1 MPGRLGAVPRVVT
14 VDGAD
19 TLYDRLGVPA
29 GADTAT
35 LHRAYRL
42 MAKRWHPDHSS
53 DRREA
58 SARMVLINEAWR
70 VLGDPDRRAAY
81 DAALATAMRHDRP
94 AAAVRTTTAWTTT
107 AAAEPPGRSEFVQS
121 EFLSRKDA
129 WFAGLRVQVVRHT
142 REAARSA
149 SLALALRRRGRP
161 RAVYDAQIDPIVA
174 LVAAHVAERVKQA
187 RAAGAAPLDLG
198 LATALVGLQELAAGL
213 RRRGELLGWTTTRH
227 VQAEMI
233 DRMWDTLAHGVSH
246 ELAHALGGNP
256 HVSRH

>member
-1 MPGRLGAVPRVVT
+1 VEF
-14 VDGAD
+14 VDGAA

-35 LHRAYRL
+35 LRRAYRRL
-42 MAKRWHPDHSS
+42 AKRWHPDHAP
-53 DRREA
+53 DRGEA

-70 VLGDPDRRAAY
+70 VLGDPGRRAAY
-81 DAALATAMRHDRP
+81 DATLTASVGSGRP
-94 AAAVRTTTAWTTT
+94 AAATATATKTATTPAWTTT
-107 AAAEPPGRSEFVQS
+107 SAAGSWERT

-174 LVAAHVAERVKQA
+174 CVAAHVAERVRQA

-198 LATALVGLQELAAGL
+198 LATALVGLRELAGGL
-213 RRRGELLGWTTTRH
+213 RRRGDLLGWTSTRH

-233 DRMWDTLAHGVSH
+233 DRMWDTMAHGVSH

-256 HVSRH
+256 HVSRGLR

>member
-1 MPGRLGAVPRVVT
+1 VEG
-14 VDGAD
+14 VDGAT

-35 LHRAYRL
+35 LHRAYRSL
-42 MAKRWHPDHSS
+42 AKRWHPDHAP
-53 DRREA
+53 DRGEA

-70 VLGDPDRRAAY
+70 VLGDPGRRAAY
-81 DAALATAMRHDRP
+81 DAALATAVPRDQQAP
-94 AAAVRTTTAWTTT
+94 AGSAPTTAWTTT
-107 AAAEPPGRSEFVQS
+107 AATRPTEPGEP
-121 EFLSRKDA
+121 LSRKDA

-149 SLALALRRRGRP
+149 ALALALRRRGRA

-198 LATALVGLQELAAGL
+198 LATALVGLHELAGGL
-213 RRRGELLGWTTTRH
+213 RRRGDLLGWTSTRH

-233 DRMWDTLAHGVSH
+233 DRMWDTMAHGVSH

-256 HVSRH
+256 HVSRGLR

>member
-1 MPGRLGAVPRVVT
+1 
-14 VDGAD
+14 VDGGA
-19 TLYDRLGVPA
+19 TLYDRLGVQA

-35 LHRAYRL
+35 LHRAYRRL
-42 MAKRWHPDHSS
+42 AKRWHPDHAP
-53 DRREA
+53 DRGEA

-81 DAALATAMRHDRP
+81 DAVLATAVRRDRAATSRP
-94 AAAVRTTTAWTTT
+94 AAAPAAAWTSTL
-107 AAAEPPGRSEFVQS
+107 EDDPPDFSGPAQS
-121 EFLSRKDA
+121 EAWSRKDA

-149 SLALALRRRGRP
+149 ALALALRRRGRP

-174 LVAAHVAERVKQA
+174 CVAAHVPERVKQA

-198 LATALVGLQELAAGL
+198 LATALVGLQELAGGL
-213 RRRGELLGWTTTRH
+213 QRRADLLGWTSTRH

-256 HVSRH
+256 HVSRGIR

>member
-1 MPGRLGAVPRVVT
+1 VAT
-14 VDGAD
+14 VDG
-19 TLYDRLGVPA
+19 TGSFYDRLGVPA
-29 GADTAT
+29 GADAAT
-35 LHRAYRL
+35 LHRAYRSL
-42 MAKRWHPDHSS
+42 AKRWHPDHAP
-53 DRREA
+53 DRGEA

-70 VLGDPDRRAAY
+70 VLGDPARRAAY
-81 DAALATAMRHDRP
+81 DAALATAMRRDRP
-94 AAAVRTTTAWTTT
+94 ATGRPPSATAASTTAWTST
-107 AAAEPPGRSEFVQS
+107 AHADQPHWAEAAPPEGS
-121 EFLSRKDA
+121 SRKDA

-161 RAVYDAQIDPIVA
+161 RAVYDAQIDPIIA
-174 LVAAHVAERVKQA
+174 CVAAHVPERVKRA

-198 LATALVGLQELAAGL
+198 LATALVGLHELAGGL
-213 RRRGELLGWTTTRH
+213 RRRGDLLGWTSTRH

-256 HVSRH
+256 HVSRGLR